1 MLVDTNLLVR
11 TLQPHHPLFPIA
23 DGAISALRYR
33 GQRLYL
39 VPQNLLELWTVAT
52 RPIAAN
58 SLGLLTNVA
67 RSEIE
72 RMERFFTI
80 LPETPAIYP
89 VWKRLVFDH
98 EVRGSRR
105 MTLNSSPPCMCMASA
120 QFLPSTNPAFHA
132 IRVSKFSIRLRLID
146 LADEGGFHV
155 VCV

>member
-72 RMERFFTI
+72 RMERFFSI

-89 VWKRLVFDH
+89 AGN
-98 EVRGSRR
+98 GSSSI
-105 MTLNSSPPCMCMASA
+105 MTS
-120 QFLPSTNPAFHA
+120 
-132 IRVSKFSIRLRLID
+132 
-146 LADEGGFHV
+146 
-155 VCV
+155 